1 LCDFL
6 DSRFRGNYGLDS
18 RVRGNDE
25 PVITRRQFIRAGLVG
40 GAALTAAGLFY
51 SRGLKEAPSTGARQA
66 LGANGRTI
74 IAALVPAILAG
85 ALPESGE
92 ARQKAIAQTVDGVGV
107 AIGGLSAAAQ
117 KELSELFALLGISPV
132 RVLLAGLWP
141 RWEEASP
148 AEIAA
153 FLQGWRTS
161 RLELLRSAYAALHD
175 LVLGAW
181 YGNPDAWE
189 SVGYPG
195 PPEIL

>member
-1 LCDFL
+1 ML
-6 DSRFRGNYGLDS
+6 
-18 RVRGNDE
+18 
-25 PVITRRQFIRAGLVG
+25 TRRQFIKAGIIG

-51 SRGLKEAPSTGARQA
+51 SRGLKEAPSTAVSRG
-66 LGANGRTI
+66 LTLSERTI

-85 ALPESGE
+85 VLPEAGE
-92 ARQKAIAQTVDGVGV
+92 ARQKAIALTVDGVGV

-117 KELSELFALLGISPV
+117 KELAELFTLLNIAPA

-141 RWEEASP
+141 RWEDASP

-189 SVGYPG
+189 AIGYPG